1 MLDRE
6 QKRLFCRHGLLNVR
20 QLFSTLEVER
30 YRQHSTDLRAA
41 GSYFGHSAG
50 IEYGSYTDT
59 TSDRFAAPSSATT
72 SPARRGKSPGTTI
85 PPCNWTVEKLNG
97 MSAKT
102 VTCAAVES
110 TSTVHP

>member
-59 TSDRFAAPSSATT
+59 TTDRFRRALIGHYIAREAREVARYYH
-72 SPARRGKSPGTTI
+72 PALQLDG
-85 PPCNWTVEKLNG
+85 
-97 MSAKT
+97 
-102 VTCAAVES
+102 
-110 TSTVHP
+110 